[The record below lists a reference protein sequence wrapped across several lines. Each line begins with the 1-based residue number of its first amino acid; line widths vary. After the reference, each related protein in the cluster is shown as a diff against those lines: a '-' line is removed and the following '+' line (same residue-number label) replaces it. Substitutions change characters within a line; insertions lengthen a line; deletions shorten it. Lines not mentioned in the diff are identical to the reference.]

1 MLLAKHQE
9 EKIQIQIAA
18 AEKHALVIA
27 QLEHDAQQEQRKL
40 ESALEALRAEMAN
53 QAAENVQ
60 LLEAQEVASRGAQ
73 QDMYEELQQMRANL
87 ADSQTSADEIRLEA
101 QITAAEKHALVV
113 AQLEHDTSVGQ
124 AKSEQA
130 LEAAYSEIEQLREQ
144 LAESHAKLEDL
155 EQQLQLTEAICE
167 REKAKAAVSCVAPV
181 DDTSA
186 GDTATDGVTKKKY
199 RCVIS

>member
-1 MLLAKHQE
+1 MLLARHQE

-27 QLEHDAQQEQRKL
+27 QLEHDAQQEQLKL
-40 ESALEALRAEMAN
+40 ESALEALHCEVTN
-53 QAAENVQ
+53 KAAENVQ
-60 LLEAQEVASRGAQ
+60 ALEAQAMASRVVQ
-73 QDMYEELQQMRANL
+73 QEMYEELQQMRANL

-101 QITAAEKHALVV
+101 QLTAAEKHALVV

-130 LEAAYSEIEQLREQ
+130 LEVAYSEIEQLREQ
-144 LAESHAKLEDL
+144 LAESHAKLEDF
-155 EQQLQLTEAICE
+155 EQRLQLTEAICE
-167 REKAKAAVSCVAPV
+167 RENKAAFSSVTPGE
-181 DDTSA
+181 DTSE
-186 GDTATDGVTKKKY
+186 GDTAADGVTKKKY